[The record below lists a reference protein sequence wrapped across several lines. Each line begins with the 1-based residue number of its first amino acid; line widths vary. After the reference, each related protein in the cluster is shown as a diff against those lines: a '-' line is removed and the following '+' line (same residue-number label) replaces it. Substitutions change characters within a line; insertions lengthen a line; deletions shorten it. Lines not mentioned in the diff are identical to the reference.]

1 MINLQDYIQE
11 INSLKVQRTE
21 LTCEITTLK
30 DKLKAYR
37 IVDERNK
44 EEIADL
50 KDKLHR
56 RNKIIE
62 NLRRENK
69 ELKDRLAEYQNILTQ
84 RANRIEELEI
94 YFFNKKGLYKDF
106 EDNR

>member
-1 MINLQDYIQE
+1 MNNIEKLERKFDPVFDYKTLIC
-11 INSLKVQRTE
+11 E
-21 LTCEITTLK
+21 LE

-37 IVDERNK
+37 NVDKRNK

-62 NLRRENK
+62 NLRKEVK
-69 ELKDRLAEYQNILTQ
+69 ELKAKLNRGEIPRGFEY
-84 RANRIEELEI
+84 
-94 YFFNKKGLYKDF
+94 
-106 EDNR
+106 